1 MLIFGHCLPSG
12 IIEDNGFDS
21 LVQGQPVLPSGA
33 DGRCEIDKGVIILIS
48 PNNSA
53 SKRW

>member
-1 MLIFGHCLPSG
+1 LPSG
-12 IIEDNGFDS
+12 IIGGNGFDS
-21 LVQGQPVLPSGA
+21 FVQGQSVLPSGA
-33 DGRCEIDKGVIILIS
+33 GGRCEIDKGVIILIS